1 MSQERGEARRQ
12 VKKGII
18 RHGNDEVISQG
29 NNRIMRR
36 EKDGVRRY
44 GNDKA
49 DAGFP
54 PSRE

>member
-1 MSQERGEARRQ
+1 MSQERDEARRQ

-18 RHGNDEVISQG
+18 RHGNDEAISQG
-29 NNRIMRR
+29 DNRIMSQ

-54 PSRE
+54 PSRK